1 LSTFKK
7 AATDSTSK
15 VKYDLS
21 DVTDEIP
28 DAPLGF
34 RFSVV
39 FFVLGVLP
47 NPLDIRF
54 QKVRGLSAQID
65 TKAMPEGGQNLYT
78 QKLPTGISY
87 GNLTLERGMVL
98 GSPLAL
104 EINVALSLFRF
115 APSNVLVTLL
125 NDSSIPVTS
134 WFFFKAYPV
143 KWTTADLDATG
154 KGVLIETIE
163 LAYARMQI
171 MRI

>member
-1 LSTFKK
+1 LSGFNPNMIE
-7 AATDSTSK
+7 
-15 VKYDLS
+15 VPQIVPDL
-21 DVTDEIP
+21 
-28 DAPLGF
+28 PLGF

-54 QKVRGLSAQID
+54 QRVRGLSAQVD
-65 TKAMPEGGQNLYT
+65 TTSLHEGGQNLYT

-87 GNLTLERGMVL
+87 GNLTLERGIVL

-115 APSNVLVTLL
+115 RPSNVLVTLL
-125 NDSSIPVTS
+125 DGTGIPLS
-134 WFFFKAYPV
+134 AWFFYKAYPV
-143 KWTTADLDATG
+143 RWSTADLDAND
-154 KGVLIETIE
+154 KSVLIETIE

>member
-1 LSTFKK
+1 MSGFNPNMIE
-7 AATDSTSK
+7 
-15 VKYDLS
+15 VPQIVPDL
-21 DVTDEIP
+21 
-28 DAPLGF
+28 PLGF

-39 FFVLGVLP
+39 FFMMGVLP

-54 QKVRGLSAQID
+54 QRVRGLSAQVE
-65 TKAMPEGGQNLYT
+65 TTSLKSGGQNLYT

-87 GNLTLERGMVL
+87 GNLVLERGVML

-115 APSNVLVTLL
+115 RPSNVLVTVL
-125 NDSSIPVTS
+125 DSTGIPTS
-134 WFFFKAYPV
+134 AWYFFKAYPV
-143 KWTTADLDATG
+143 RWSTADLDAND
-154 KGVLIETIE
+154 KSVLIESIE